1 MRKFVL
7 VVAVLALLAFCFTA
21 RAEATDFSCDG
32 PFAGILNKCIEAPE
46 AQQSIV
52 GVKLDMPNL
61 IRFSKN
67 WTLGLEGG
75 KDLYSD
81 VFTDQGYWLEDDK
94 GYFGY
99 LKITY
104 SGTLFGFGNK

>member
-1 MRKFVL
+1 MKKLVL
-7 VVAVLALLAFCFTA
+7 VVAVLMLLGLTTMS
-21 RAEATDFSCDG
+21 EATGLTCDG

-104 SGTLFGFGNK
+104 SGTLFSFGNK